1 MMDKITND
9 ELMRVMCVDP
19 ISNEM
24 LAKAMNEIFNVWWRK
39 WRDRTD
45 LEAADWDK
53 IFEQQEYIILRY
65 GNHILVLNIMLALIH
80 ELQARQDG
88 KYCEMEMKK

>member
-1 MMDKITND
+1 MDKITND